1 MESDTI
7 CQQLIIIIDS
17 VRMQMMAQEHASKH
31 STSRNGVAG
40 LEQEIMVD

>member
-7 CQQLIIIIDS
+7 CQRLIMIIDS

-31 STSRNGVAG
+31 STAEMG
-40 LEQEIMVD
+40 LLAWNRKSW